1 MADETVKNGVA
12 EGGEESPSDAI
23 DGNTKA
29 GTSASA
35 GGKKGK
41 KGKNKTKSAGGEA
54 GPVSGANLSADQ
66 QEKLKKAMEILN
78 LQSQGGA
85 VGPWGWAL
93 ALVFT
98 NLLMLCSSGQERGGG
113 GLQVLPVLVDTAG
126 PVH

>member
-1 MADETVKNGVA
+1 MADEIVKNGVA

-93 ALVFT
+93 AWNSLY
-98 NLLMLCSSGQERGGG
+98 
-113 GLQVLPVLVDTAG
+113 
-126 PVH
+126 